1 MVVLPM
7 AMDDSMVEVEV
18 GFHNMYKEKMKL
30 QAEKNT
36 ESNVII
42 GKYSLNELEDSKYYK
57 DQPIRLTETIRR
69 ISSYYN
75 NDVTSIKV
83 ISEKYQTSDFC
94 DQYSIPLP
102 PEKSNIYVDTLYGIL
117 VNNLRFTN
125 PLKKKDTVLSLKR
138 TGIINS
144 LNEHDQI
151 NMLEL
156 RQNTTSKSEYFYL
169 LDEQGLNA
177 QAEWISFLETLDFTM
192 IDKSFK
198 SRRSYEQI
206 LSTFANTETKLK
218 KDMTN
223 YLQIG
228 EENYLI
234 YSYYYQ
240 LINNKQFSKY
250 SLPQK
255 QYIKEKVV

>member
-7 AMDDSMVEVEV
+7 TMDDCIVDVEVN
-18 GFHNMYKEKMKL
+18 FHNMYKEKMKL

-36 ESNVII
+36 ESDVII
-42 GKYSLNELEDSKYYK
+42 GKYSLNELEDAKYYK
-57 DQPIRLTETIRR
+57 DQPVRLTEAIRR

-75 NDVTSIKV
+75 NDVTCIKV
-83 ISEKYQTSDFC
+83 ISEKYQASDFC
-94 DQYSIPLP
+94 DQYAIPLP
-102 PEKSNIYVDTLYGIL
+102 PEKSNIYIDTLYGIL

-125 PLKKKDTVLSLKR
+125 PLKKKDSILALKK

-144 LNEHDQI
+144 LNEHEQI

-192 IDKSFK
+192 IDGTFK
-198 SRRSYEQI
+198 PKKSYEQI

-223 YLQIG
+223 YLRIG

-240 LINNKQFSKY
+240 LINNKHFSKY

-255 QYIKEKVV
+255 QYIKEKVA